1 MAVTG
6 LLIGASLIGSTDL
19 PAHAAPEDELPPSGQ
34 TYEHYPA
41 MQELYEDYF
50 HVGIFGR
57 GNDMDALIY
66 NYASYTPGNEMKPES
81 TQPEKGQFTFDPAES
96 AMAEHAAHNPDLLF
110 YGHTLAW
117 HSQTPSWM
125 WDAPPARHD
134 QPGEYDPEVAQENLR
149 QHIQGVLGHFGDRLE
164 AVDVVNEAVEHADPS
179 DWRAS
184 LSTGQGWYPALGS
197 DWVEM
202 AFLEAAEVVDENGWD
217 VKLAY
222 NDFGLNSPAKA
233 QVVYEMVKEI
243 NERNEGLR
251 PDGKQLIEVI
261 GMQAHYGLNT
271 DISDVESNIQLFA
284 TLPGVEIHI
293 TEMDVGVPPGELT
306 EEKENNQGVQYA
318 ELFRI
323 FRDYAAGPGNTTGNP
338 QVITTVKLAGVRDVT
353 EGWKA
358 GEYAMPYDYDG
369 HAKKALL
376 GILYPEEFLATHEWM
391 EPEYQDDD
399 HEPIPG
405 VHVYHAERGDN
416 YTGANIILGNDD
428 SQWPWSTAGEDG
440 EVAFE
445 PEAGATYRMT
455 VNYTPSGTTSLR
467 VRWIHDESNGGYTSA
482 DGAVVNDF
490 QYSANEV
497 ATHIPAY
504 FNSGMVNMG
513 TYDLVTDVTL
523 DGDQPADGLIG
534 NIAIRGGGGGSA
546 YTINSLTVE
555 KLAEDGEGE
564 LVVNWPEGTGPAD
577 PEDPSESP
585 EPSEDPSESPEPS
598 EDPTEPTPTVTPTDP
613 DESPDPS
620 EEPSGPTES
629 PDPTEEPSGP
639 AEEPEPTETADPES
653 IWPPSAD
660 ELTEQNRGAVEVL
673 TDPAVAGEEIE
684 VSIGS
689 DSAGQTLHSWLFS
702 EPEDLGE
709 SAADS
714 AGSITM
720 TLPEDSEGEHRLAV
734 YTTDGELTG
743 WTELTVEPAAGEAEG
758 LARTGATVGGL
769 LLAALAL
776 LGLGGATLLMVR
788 RRAAQG

>member
-1 MAVTG
+1 M
-6 LLIGASLIGSTDL
+6 GSADL
-19 PAHAAPEDELPPSGQ
+19 PAHAAPTAELPPTGQ
-34 TYEHYPA
+34 TYDHYPA
-41 MQELYEDYF
+41 MQEVYQDYF

-66 NYASYTPGNEMKPES
+66 NYGSYTPGNEMKPES
-81 TQPEKGQFTFDPAES
+81 TQPEKGQFTFDPAEA

-110 YGHTLAW
+110 FGHALAW

-125 WDAPPARHD
+125 WDAPPARYD

-164 AVDVVNEAVEHADPS
+164 AIDVVNEAVEHADPS

-217 VKLAY
+217 VKLTY
-222 NDFGLNSPAKA
+222 NDFGLNNPDKA
-233 QVVYEMVKEI
+233 RVVYEMVKEI
-243 NERNEGLR
+243 NERNEGVR

-261 GMQAHYGLNT
+261 GMQGHYGLNT
-271 DISDVESNIQLFA
+271 DISDVEGNIQLFA

-306 EEKENNQGVQYA
+306 EEKENNQGMQYA
-318 ELFRI
+318 ELFRV
-323 FRDYAAGPGNTTGNP
+323 FRDYAAGPANTTGNP
-338 QVITTVKLAGVRDVT
+338 RVITTVKLAGVRDVT

-358 GEYAMPYDYDG
+358 GEYAMPYDYEG
-369 HAKKALL
+369 RAKKALL
-376 GILYPEEFLATHEWM
+376 GILYPEEFLATHDWM
-391 EPEYQDDD
+391 EPEHQDDD
-399 HEPIPG
+399 QEPVPG
-405 VHVYHAERGDN
+405 VHVYHAERGDG
-416 YTGANIILGNDD
+416 YTGANIILGNDA

-445 PEAGATYRMT
+445 PEPGATYRLT

-467 VRWIHDESNGGYTSA
+467 VRWVRDESNGGYTSA
-482 DGAVVNDF
+482 DGAVVNDY
-490 QYSANEV
+490 QYGADEV

-513 TYDLVTDVTL
+513 TYDLVTEVTL

-546 YTINSLTVE
+546 YTINSLRVE
-555 KLAEDGEGE
+555 KLEEDGGSE
-564 LVVNWPEGTGPAD
+564 LLVSWPQATDPAD

-585 EPSEDPSESPEPS
+585 DPTEE
-598 EDPTEPTPTVTPTDP
+598 PTEPTPTATPTEPTASPEPSEEPDP
-613 DESPDPS
+613 TASPDPS
-620 EEPSGPTES
+620 EEPSGPAES
-629 PDPTEEPSGP
+629 PDPTES
-639 AEEPEPTETADPES
+639 PEPTETADPES
-653 IWPPSAD
+653 VWPPSAE
-660 ELTEQNRGAVEVL
+660 ELTDQNRGAVEIL
-673 TDPAVAGEEIE
+673 TDPAVAGQEIQ
-684 VSIGS
+684 VSAGS
-689 DSAGQTLHSWLFS
+689 EASGQTLRSWLFS

-709 SAADS
+709 SAAD
-714 AGSITM
+714 AEGSITV

-734 YTTDGELTG
+734 YTTAGELIG
-743 WTELTVEPAAGEAEG
+743 WTELTIVPAGDEGAG

-776 LGLGGATLLMVR
+776 LGLGGSALLIAR
-788 RRAAQG
+788 RRAAQR